1 MDVNSLL
8 IGISIGYIGNMVS
21 CYIDHTLRQ
30 RDLQTFF
37 LDCAGLEIIDKEED
51 FER

>member
-1 MDVNSLL
+1 LDVNSLL
-8 IGISIGYIGNMVS
+8 IGIIIGYIGSLVV

-37 LDCAGLEIIDKEED
+37 LNYAGLELIDDEEG
-51 FER
+51 ER

>member
-1 MDVNSLL
+1 MDVYSLL
-8 IGISIGYIGNMVS
+8 IGITIGYVGTMVS

-37 LDCAGLEIIDKEED
+37 LDCTGLELIDEED
-51 FER
+51 DFEQ

>member
-1 MDVNSLL
+1 MDAQTLL
-8 IGISIGYIGNMVS
+8 IGISIGYIGNMVA

-37 LDCAGLEIIDKEED
+37 LDCAGLEIIED
-51 FER
+51 GEDER

>member
-1 MDVNSLL
+1 MDARTLL
-8 IGISIGYIGNMVS
+8 IGISIGYIGSMVA

-37 LDCAGLEIIDKEED
+37 LDCTGLELIDEED
-51 FER
+51 DFEQ

>member
-1 MDVNSLL
+1 MDAQTLL
-8 IGISIGYIGNMVS
+8 VGIIIGHIGSMAA

-37 LDCAGLEIIDKEED
+37 LDYTGLELIED
-51 FER
+51 GEDER